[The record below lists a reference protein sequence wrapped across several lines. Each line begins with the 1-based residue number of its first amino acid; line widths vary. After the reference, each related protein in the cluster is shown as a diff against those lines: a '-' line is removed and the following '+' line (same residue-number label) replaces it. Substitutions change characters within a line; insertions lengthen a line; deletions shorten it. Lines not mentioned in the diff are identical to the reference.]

1 LASLP
6 NGSIIDPT
14 MRSNPATSRDSA
26 VVITALGSISAQG
39 HDAASVEESYQQGG
53 SRLGG
58 SDPPVGALSAEAE
71 GALSA
76 FLAEHPRYDDL
87 DRSVKL
93 ALYAADQAARGVA
106 DRDGMGIMVGSS
118 RGATGLWERYHRG
131 FLASGEKRTPSLTS
145 PTTTLGNLSSWVA
158 QHLGATGPASEMSST
173 CSTSLYAVGTAM
185 AWLRSGM
192 AARFLAGGTEAP
204 LTAFTIAQMRAL
216 RLYSRA
222 SGAPYPCRACASDAG
237 RTNSM
242 VLGEGACLLLLE
254 LWPPA
259 RLRDDR
265 CLGLIRGAGF
275 ALESIPT
282 DTALSEEGLALRL
295 SMERALADAGLDRVD
310 AVVTHSPGTALGDRA
325 ELNAVRS
332 VFGSDLPVLT
342 SNKWIVGHAL
352 GAAGAL
358 AVEYALLLLRTGRWV
373 EYPYPVPF
381 TNRGRPIRT
390 VLVNSVGFGGNAASL
405 ILASAR

>member
-1 LASLP
+1 
-6 NGSIIDPT
+6 
-14 MRSNPATSRDSA
+14 MRGAGED
-26 VVITALGSISAQG
+26 TA
-39 HDAASVEESYQQGG
+39 
-53 SRLGG
+53 
-58 SDPPVGALSAEAE
+58 PVGALSAEAE
-71 GALSA
+71 AALSA
-76 FLAEHPRYDDL
+76 FLARHPRYDDL

-93 ALYAADQAARGVA
+93 ALYAADQAARGA
-106 DRDGMGIMVGSS
+106 PDPESLGIMVGSS
-118 RGATGLWERYHRG
+118 RGATGLWEDYHQA
-131 FLASGEKRTPSLTS
+131 FLASGEQRTPSLTS

-173 CSTSLYAVGTAM
+173 CSTSLYAIGTAM
-185 AWLRSGM
+185 AWLRAGM

-216 RLYSRA
+216 RLYSKA
-222 SGAPYPCRACASDAG
+222 SEALYPCRACATDAG
-237 RTNSM
+237 RTSSM

-254 LWPPA
+254 LWPPE
-259 RLRDDR
+259 RLRDDS
-265 CLGLIRGAGF
+265 CLGVIRGAGF
-275 ALESIPT
+275 ALESIQT
-282 DTALSEEGLALRL
+282 GTALSEEGLALRL
-295 SMERALADAGLDRVD
+295 SMQRALADAGLDRVD

-332 VFGSDLPVLT
+332 VFGAELPVLT
-342 SNKWIVGHAL
+342 SNKWILGHTL

-405 ILASAR
+405 ILGR